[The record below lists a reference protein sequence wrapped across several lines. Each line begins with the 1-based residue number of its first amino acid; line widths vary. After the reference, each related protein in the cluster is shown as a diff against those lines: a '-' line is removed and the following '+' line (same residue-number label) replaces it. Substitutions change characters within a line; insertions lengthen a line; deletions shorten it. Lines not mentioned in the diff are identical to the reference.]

1 MAAMKACKE
10 LVESFK
16 PIRDALKKKA
26 SEEAEKE
33 GKNSTEVTWPAVC
46 AAAEQANLPMQAL
59 GHHGGEKSK
68 DKLAYNCYGVG
79 CSEVELDVLTGE
91 VLVLR
96 TDIMYDSGKSLNP
109 MVDIGQAEGAFT
121 MGMGFIMQEEVC
133 FDEKNGSLL
142 GHGTWEYKPPQSF
155 NTPRQL
161 NVTLLKNEALKGHVL
176 SSKASGEPPLVM
188 SSSILCAMRQ
198 AIASCRSDAGFT
210 DFFELNPPCTTE
222 TVLGLVAPAVEKYV
236 IWLNDVNHSNIRN
249 TRRTQVR

>member
-1 MAAMKACKE
+1 MGEENFPLDRIDFAAFDSHTLSSQTFTGGSTGTEGAAVAAMKACKE

-96 TDIMYDSGKSLNP
+96 TDLMYDSGKSLNP

-121 MGMGFIMQEEVC
+121 MGMGFI
-133 FDEKNGSLL
+133 
-142 GHGTWEYKPPQSF
+142 
-155 NTPRQL
+155 TPRQL

-222 TVLGLVAPAVEKYV
+222 TVLGLVAPAVEKYGKM
-236 IWLNDVNHSNIRN
+236 
-249 TRRTQVR
+249 VR